1 MYFHYKVY
9 KRVQKK
15 KKEKAAKLKK
25 KKADAAKKKKKG
37 FRPAGGSV
45 YTKTTPAPTPAA
57 PKPMQKAVSTAATA
71 EKPKKTENTSDGESI
86 NLSVTLQPNQSMPL
100 SETLDSGLERADTDL
115 DGISRQDSVTGEP
128 GETINI
134 NTNAD
139 LGSIVEQPGEGEE
152 GKEGDTVD
160 GDGNPIEKPTI
171 EILGA
176 TGTSEMGEGLKAAA
190 VGSGEQ
196 SPVQIEKV

>member
-1 MYFHYKVY
+1 MKGYRTQKKYLFAVSNIKMDAQLEEFFLKQKEINYLAGSLIYFHYKVY

-71 EKPKKTENTSDGESI
+71 EKPKKDDKS
-86 NLSVTLQPNQSMPL
+86 
-100 SETLDSGLERADTDL
+100 
-115 DGISRQDSVTGEP
+115 
-128 GETINI
+128 
-134 NTNAD
+134 
-139 LGSIVEQPGEGEE
+139 
-152 GKEGDTVD
+152 
-160 GDGNPIEKPTI
+160 
-171 EILGA
+171 
-176 TGTSEMGEGLKAAA
+176 
-190 VGSGEQ
+190 
-196 SPVQIEKV
+196 